1 MPLQQRIYLV
11 LGIGTDVG
19 KTFFVEKICKNLRKN
34 KLSTAA
40 IKPIA
45 SGFQLDD
52 PNSDSAKILAALG
65 LEISK
70 ENIKKITPW
79 RFAQASSP
87 HFAAQKNGEE
97 INFDEL
103 KNFCLSAISAAEKSG
118 DFLFIEAAGGVMT
131 PISYQKTFLDLAAA
145 LQLPTLLV
153 AANYL
158 GSISH
163 TLCCVEALK
172 SRGILLE
179 KIILN
184 ELPNQGQ
191 KALAS
196 ISDFKNTLESFVG
209 GEVVILDELLA

>member
-19 KTFFVEKICKNLRKN
+19 KTFFVEKICRNLREKN
-34 KLSTAA
+34 ISAA
-40 IKPIA
+40 ALKPIA
-45 SGFQLDD
+45 SGFKIDD
-52 PNSDSAKILAALG
+52 QNSDSAKILAALG
-65 LEISK
+65 QKISA

-79 RFAQASSP
+79 RFAESSSP
-87 HFAAQKNGEE
+87 HFAAKKIGEE

-103 KNFCLSAISAAEKSG
+103 KNFCLSEVSSAKKNG
-118 DFLFIEAAGGVMT
+118 NFLFIEAAGGVMT
-131 PISYQKTFLDLAAA
+131 PISYQKTFLDLAAS

-153 AANYL
+153 ATNYL

-172 SRGILLE
+172 SRRILLE

-184 ELPNQGQ
+184 ELPNQEQG
-191 KALAS
+191 ALAS
-196 ISDFKNTLESFVG
+196 IDDFKKTLEGFVD
-209 GEVVILDELLA
+209 GEVVMLEDI